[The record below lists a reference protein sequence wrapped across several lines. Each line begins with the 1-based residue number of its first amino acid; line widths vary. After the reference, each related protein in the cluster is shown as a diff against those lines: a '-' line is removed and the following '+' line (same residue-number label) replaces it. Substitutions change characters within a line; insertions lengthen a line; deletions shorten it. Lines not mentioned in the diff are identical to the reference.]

1 MRLSFSVAKFMVLCP
16 QAGMLND
23 RSNSSRY
30 ANVLCDRPSTGHLFC
45 FLFNTSSHSSRAR
58 PWMRGPPNMAHLHFI
73 QPGNPVQ
80 NAFIERFN
88 GTFGDER
95 LNSTGF
101 SRCRKPSS
109 SLRPGGGSTTKSA
122 PQYNWGGDTPAVHC
136 QLSKQGPSDTRM
148 NFLNFGVIKSGRSG
162 IKTGNQRVTI
172 NSF

>member
-1 MRLSFSVAKFMVLCP
+1 MRMYFVIGPRQGTYSVFYLILLLILRGHGLGCV
-16 QAGMLND
+16 G
-23 RSNSSRY
+23 
-30 ANVLCDRPSTGHLFC
+30 RPTWR
-45 FLFNTSSHSSRAR
+45 T
-58 PWMRGPPNMAHLHFI
+58 HLHFI
-73 QPGNPVQ
+73 QPGNLVQ

-88 GTFGDER
+88 GTFRDER